1 MLLTPFAASYYTWI
15 VSGFESLFFNG
26 MTDKFLGVFFV
37 GVFVCLVF
45 LFFFFF
51 SRADLHFSSASKG
64 DVLVLLPLD
73 RGRSNSGRCIA
84 EGKSENLLMN
94 TLIRC
99 RKTM

>member
-45 LFFFFF
+45 LFFFFSVELICISLLQVKEMF
-51 SRADLHFSSASKG
+51 WYFFLLTEEEVIAE
-64 DVLVLLPLD
+64 DVLQK
-73 RGRSNSGRCIA
+73 G
-84 EGKSENLLMN
+84 NL
-94 TLIRC
+94 
-99 RKTM
+99 KTC